1 MSAKSNYFE
10 NKLIDAVKR
19 AQPFVIGSVQL
30 QWVQTSTAPA
40 VAPPTF
46 YIGIL
51 AVSPWTALTPV
62 ASGAFIIRPD
72 SSGKL
77 HLLKC
82 TTAGTTAA
90 QAPIAMLT
98 NDAIVNDGSAVW
110 TDQYTALEAG
120 VLANLP
126 NELSG
131 STYARQPI
139 VAGLST
145 ISGTQLAGSETAST
159 GINAT
164 SSNNNQLVFN
174 SGGGSNGD
182 IGLFA
187 WFDALTGGN
196 LLEYGFIT
204 GGSLHAP
211 TNSTVTF
218 PPSSLSFQED
228 N

>member
-19 AQPFVIGSVQL
+19 AQPFVVGSVQL
-30 QWVQTSTAPA
+30 QWVPIATAPA

-51 AVSPWTALTPV
+51 AVSPWAALTAV
-62 ASGAFIIRPD
+62 SLGTFVIRPD
-72 SSGKL
+72 ALGKL

-90 QAPIAMLT
+90 QAPIASPA

-145 ISGTQLAGSETAST
+145 ISGTQLAGSVTASSGT
-159 GINAT
+159 DGE

-174 SGGGSNGD
+174 SGSGSNGD

-211 TNSTVTF
+211 ANSTVTF
-218 PPSSLSFQED
+218 PVGSLSFQED